1 MRIIIRSK
9 DVRLFIPVP
18 LRLAGLAIA
27 CIPKRAVREMQNAL
41 PAPYGI
47 DIDKR
52 FLRQACRECHHILRQ
67 YKGLEIINVTAR
79 DGTYVSVR
87 L

>member
-27 CIPKRAVREMQNAL
+27 CIPERAVREMQNAL
-41 PAPYGI
+41 PAPYGK
-47 DIDKR
+47 DINKK
-52 FLRQACRECHHILRQ
+52 FLRQACRECYQVLRQ
-67 YKGLEIINVTAR
+67 YKGLEIINVTAQ
-79 DGTYVSVR
+79 DGTYFSVR

>member
-27 CIPKRAVREMQNAL
+27 CIPERAVREMQNAL
-41 PAPYGI
+41 PAPYGK
-47 DIDKR
+47 DINKK
-52 FLRQACRECHHILRQ
+52 FLRQAYRECYQVLRQ
-67 YKGLEIINVTAR
+67 YKGLEIINVTAQ